1 MGHHLLLAVIKVE
14 MFLNSINKKRRVKV
28 NVILLVCA
36 WTLSVTLIVP
46 LMVKNGGAMWNRAD
60 VDEASWMYHLCP
72 HYHAKPSARDTL
84 SWRPPSAQDIFFTQ
98 TSCAVALSIR
108 EACAVE
114 SAARHHPHQ
123 QVLVFMTAPDLD
135 RSHPLLQLL
144 QTLSNVQ
151 LAWLDLDQVFVEG
164 AVGQWHRDRLWMYS
178 EGRTSAEVS
187 DAVRAELLRRY
198 GGTYIDLD
206 AITLQPLPN
215 TTNWLGRIDSNLV
228 TAAVSRFAPGNPL
241 LQHSLWLIACRLLN
255 TKVSSPSSAPP
266 SRITEGRRRGA
277 RVWVGRRRLTAKNG
291 EECPS
296 SVVDNIPSSFNPQG
310 CCSIGPNLFT
320 HILHQ
325 SCPKNVTT
333 PSSADPAQAEHCNGV
348 TIFPR
353 SYFYPIHYGY
363 EEDQLESIFREGE
376 GLGRAFLSNTHAFS
390 LHLFHSLSHQGR
402 VSPAGDSVLSE
413 VAQRNCPDVFQI
425 VKTKDLW
432 L

>member
-1 MGHHLLLAVIKVE
+1 
-14 MFLNSINKKRRVKV
+14 
-28 NVILLVCA
+28 
-36 WTLSVTLIVP
+36 
-46 LMVKNGGAMWNRAD
+46 
-60 VDEASWMYHLCP
+60 
-72 HYHAKPSARDTL
+72 
-84 SWRPPSAQDIFFTQ
+84 
-98 TSCAVALSIR
+98 
-108 EACAVE
+108 
-114 SAARHHPHQ
+114 
-123 QVLVFMTAPDLD
+123 
-135 RSHPLLQLL
+135 
-144 QTLSNVQ
+144 
-151 LAWLDLDQVFVEG
+151 
-164 AVGQWHRDRLWMYS
+164 MYS

-215 TTNWLGRIDSNLV
+215 TTNWLGRIDSKLV
-228 TAAVSRFAPGNPL
+228 TAAVSRFDPGNPL
-241 LQHSLWLIACRLLN
+241 LQ
-255 TKVSSPSSAPP
+255 
-266 SRITEGRRRGA
+266 
-277 RVWVGRRRLTAKNG
+277 
-291 EECPS
+291 
-296 SVVDNIPSSFNPQG
+296 SVADNIPSSFNPQG

-333 PSSADPAQAEHCNGV
+333 PSSADPDQAEHCNGV

-363 EEDQLESIFREGE
+363 EEDQLQSIFREGE

-413 VAQRNCPDVFQI
+413 VAQRNCPSVFQI
-425 VKTKDLW
+425 VKSKDLW